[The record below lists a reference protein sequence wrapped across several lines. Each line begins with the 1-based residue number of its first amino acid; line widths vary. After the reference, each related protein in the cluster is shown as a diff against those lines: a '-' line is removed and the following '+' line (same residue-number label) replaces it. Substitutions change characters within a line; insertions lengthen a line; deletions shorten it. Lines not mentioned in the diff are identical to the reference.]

1 MLIEPLL
8 TLGIT
13 AVGAV
18 GTLAGMTFCAA
29 EAGPSPTPLVAI
41 TVTVYEVPVER
52 PVIKQ
57 LLESPLF

>member
-8 TLGIT
+8 TVGIT

-18 GTLAGMTFCAA
+18 GTLAGITSWLT

-41 TVTVYEVPVER
+41 TVTVYEVPLDR

-57 LLESPLF
+57 LRESPLF